1 MHGKAKT
8 VAPIFGVEWRKVLTL
23 KTSGW
28 IHTAF
33 TKQALAVIEK
43 QGCFSWSKAMLIA
56 KTETMKNTNDDEIGW
71 TPTQY
76 ICKRKGCINI
86 LRTLSFRQVWD
97 RDTRCLSRV
106 KDEGLVRFG
115 KDGNP
120 VRRDGRR
127 SEVSHSPCILS
138 LV

>member
-56 KTETMKNTNDDEIGW
+56 KTETMKTS
-71 TPTQY
+71 TTM
-76 ICKRKGCINI
+76 KKGGHRPNKHANSKGYTNI
-86 LRTLSFRQVWD
+86 LLALSFRQVW
-97 RDTRCLSRV
+97 
-106 KDEGLVRFG
+106 VRY
-115 KDGNP
+115 
-120 VRRDGRR
+120 
-127 SEVSHSPCILS
+127 L
-138 LV
+138 